1 MSGTKGALT
10 VPPLVKTRP
19 QGVEPDTRWQ
29 RRATL
34 VVSKVALTKKPK
46 KPGEIAM
53 RNVKYFFAPILVSSA
68 FIMSD
73 VLANERKDASNEVRE
88 SATELKQDTKRGWA
102 EAKQDSK
109 EVWRDTKSAFNEGV
123 LEGKLEMAIVLNK
136 HLNPFEIDIDV
147 EGDKAILEGEVD
159 SEIDKDLA
167 ESLAEGIEGISSVEN
182 RLTVNKT
189 PSKSMR
195 DEKVAG
201 DADRDFSQFFSD
213 VSTTASIKTELL
225 ANDNIKGLDLNV
237 DTVNNQ
243 VTLSGKVQSEA
254 QKSLAESIAKKRE
267 GVSKV
272 INNIR
277 VNS

>member
-1 MSGTKGALT
+1 MK
-10 VPPLVKTRP
+10 
-19 QGVEPDTRWQ
+19 
-29 RRATL
+29 
-34 VVSKVALTKKPK
+34 
-46 KPGEIAM
+46 
-53 RNVKYFFAPILVSSA
+53 NVKYFFAPLIVSSA

-73 VLANERKDASNEVRE
+73 VLANERNEASDEVRE
-88 SATELKQDTKRGWA
+88 SATELKQDTKIGWN
-102 EAKQDSK
+102 EVKNDSK

-167 ESLAEGIEGISSVEN
+167 ESIAEAIEGISSVEN
-182 RLTVNKT
+182 RLVVNKN
-189 PSKSMR
+189 PSKSKAMR
-195 DEKVAG
+195 DDKVAG
-201 DADRDFSQFFSD
+201 DVDRDFSQFFSD

-225 ANDNIKGLDLNV
+225 ANDNIKGMDLNV

-254 QKSLAESIAKKRE
+254 QKSLAESIAKKRD

>member
-1 MSGTKGALT
+1 
-10 VPPLVKTRP
+10 
-19 QGVEPDTRWQ
+19 
-29 RRATL
+29 
-34 VVSKVALTKKPK
+34 
-46 KPGEIAM
+46 M

-68 FIMSD
+68 FVMSD
-73 VLANERKDASNEVRE
+73 VLANERNDASNEVRE

-182 RLTVNKT
+182 RLTVNKN

>member
-1 MSGTKGALT
+1 
-10 VPPLVKTRP
+10 
-19 QGVEPDTRWQ
+19 
-29 RRATL
+29 
-34 VVSKVALTKKPK
+34 
-46 KPGEIAM
+46 M

-73 VLANERKDASNEVRE
+73 VLANERNDASDEVRE
-88 SATELKQDTKRGWA
+88 SAIELKQDTKHGWA

-123 LEGKLEMAIVLNK
+123 LEGKLEMAIVLNE

-147 EGDKAILEGEVD
+147 EGNKAILEGEVD

-167 ESLAEGIEGISSVEN
+167 ESLAEGIEGITSVEN

-189 PSKSMR
+189 PSKSKAMR
-195 DEKVAG
+195 DEEVVG

-254 QKSLAESIAKKRE
+254 QKSLAESIAKKRD

-272 INNIR
+272 INKLQ

>member
-1 MSGTKGALT
+1 
-10 VPPLVKTRP
+10 
-19 QGVEPDTRWQ
+19 
-29 RRATL
+29 
-34 VVSKVALTKKPK
+34 
-46 KPGEIAM
+46 M
-53 RNVKYFFAPILVSSA
+53 RNVKYFFAPLLVSSA
-68 FIMSD
+68 FVMSD
-73 VLANERKDASNEVRE
+73 VLANERNDASNEVRE

-102 EAKQDSK
+102 EAKQDTK

-182 RLTVNKT
+182 RLTVNKN
-189 PSKSMR
+189 PSKSKAMQ

>member
-1 MSGTKGALT
+1 
-10 VPPLVKTRP
+10 
-19 QGVEPDTRWQ
+19 
-29 RRATL
+29 
-34 VVSKVALTKKPK
+34 
-46 KPGEIAM
+46 M

-68 FIMSD
+68 FVMSD
-73 VLANERKDASNEVRE
+73 VLANERNDASNEVRE